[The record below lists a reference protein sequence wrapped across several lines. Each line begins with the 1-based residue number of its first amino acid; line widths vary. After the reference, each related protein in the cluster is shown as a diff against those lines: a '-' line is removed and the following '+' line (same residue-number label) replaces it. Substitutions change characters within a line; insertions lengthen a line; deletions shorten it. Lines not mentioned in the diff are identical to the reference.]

1 MALKPIT
8 ELVSETE
15 IRENLR
21 KAFAASTC
29 PGTSSTAIAD
39 LGFWEN
45 ELRIAGKSEIYNEER
60 RRHQRAIRGITDL

>member
-8 ELVSETE
+8 ELVPEAE

-29 PGTSSTAIAD
+29 PETSSTAIND

-45 ELRIAGKSEIYNEER
+45 ELKIAWKSEIYNEER
-60 RRHQRAIRGITDL
+60 RRHQRKIRGITDI